1 MNVTKKQCKSVTYWG
16 LRLGEVPST
25 VLKGHRKCH
34 SRICKWVFFAHI
46 MKGLKSQR
54 GDSEA
59 TDVITAPIKGRLER
73 CEALGER

>member
-1 MNVTKKQCKSVTYWG
+1 MQVG
-16 LRLGEVPST
+16 
-25 VLKGHRKCH
+25 
-34 SRICKWVFFAHI
+34 FFAHI

-54 GDSEA
+54 GDIEA